1 MAEVTHRSI
10 ASKKGFVCVSHDNE
24 SEQLSSLEQNR
35 DKEVIKC
42 SLDKDETSVKKP
54 GEGKVGST
62 KSIAVGV
69 VAVALGA
76 AIARSITTAVNAY
89 RMQYSNRNDASKTS
103 DVHECDENF
112 TIGSN
117 ALPSVDTYDLPVESE
132 HSLSSGFFAELFSCG
147 GQGQGDDSVDYASQ
161 ISEAKIEEL
170 KRKYEDSIKRRK
182 QEERKR
188 EILNEGRK
196 GLVKS
201 TIIAK
206 TKLYPGFEVTD
217 KHGKQN
223 VSTNS
228 KSRAIK
234 DMVKMLKR
242 NKLSKKK
249 KSSKL
254 QIENSDSL
262 VLQHKNETILERVTI
277 STS

>member
-1 MAEVTHRSI
+1 
-10 ASKKGFVCVSHDNE
+10 
-24 SEQLSSLEQNR
+24 
-35 DKEVIKC
+35 
-42 SLDKDETSVKKP
+42 
-54 GEGKVGST
+54 
-62 KSIAVGV
+62 
-69 VAVALGA
+69 
-76 AIARSITTAVNAY
+76 
-89 RMQYSNRNDASKTS
+89 MQYSNRNDASKTS

-117 ALPSVDTYDLPVESE
+117 ALPSVDTYDLSAESE
-132 HSLSSGFFAELFSCG
+132 HSLSSGFFAKLFSCG
-147 GQGQGDDSVDYASQ
+147 GQGQGDYSVDNASQ
-161 ISEAKIEEL
+161 ISEAKIIEEL

-182 QEERKR
+182 QEERKL